1 MDQRNTN
8 IRETLRLLEQVWTLL
23 LIGMYFACFMNEY
36 YFPGFRR
43 EPLEGEDIFWNIQKV
58 LFIGLLGI
66 GFLMDITRMREDRSQ
81 AFLFIFLSLLLGGMS
96 GFIGAYQ
103 FRFVAGIFGW
113 TAALPDL
120 PAGL

>member
-1 MDQRNTN
+1 MDQNNTK
-8 IRETLRLLEQVWTLL
+8 IKETLRLLQQVWTLL
-23 LIGMYFACFMNEY
+23 LIGIYFACFMNEY
-36 YFPGFRR
+36 YFPGFRSK
-43 EPLEGEDIFWNIQKV
+43 PLDGEDIFWNVQKV

-103 FRFVAGIFGW
+103 FRFVAGIFGR
-113 TAALPDL
+113 AVALPGL
-120 PAGL
+120 PAVS